1 METVKLFLDTN
12 IVLDFYTGRLGNDD
26 AQKIVT
32 AGQDSRYELCISI
45 LTAINVL
52 YVSGKYAPGLQASDI
67 PKLFSILPM
76 DYQQY
81 CKALSLNINDFEDAL
96 QISCA
101 RANGCRAIVTRDSAL
116 LNCGISFPSILSP
129 EEFLHRIGGTR

>member
-12 IVLDFYTGRLGNDD
+12 IVLDFYTCRLGDD
-26 AQKIVT
+26 NAKTIVS
-32 AGQDSRYELCISI
+32 AGQAPQYELCISI

-52 YVSGKYAPGLQASDI
+52 YVSGKYAPGLQPSDI

-101 RANGCRAIVTRDSAL
+101 RANGCRAIVTRDRAL